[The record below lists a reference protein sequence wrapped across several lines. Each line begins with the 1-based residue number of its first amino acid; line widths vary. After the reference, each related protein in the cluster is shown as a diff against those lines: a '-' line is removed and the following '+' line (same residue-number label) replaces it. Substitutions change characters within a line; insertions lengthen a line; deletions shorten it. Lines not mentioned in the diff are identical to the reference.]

1 MSTDRRQSPR
11 RRIQTDVVV
20 VCDGGLTRLQALVVD
35 QSESGVRLRLAK
47 DIPIDADC
55 YLLFGRR
62 IEPCR
67 VAWQA
72 NRLAGLAFAD

>member
-20 VCDGGLTRLQALVVD
+20 VCDGGLTRLRALVVD
-35 QSESGVRLRLAK
+35 QSETGVRIRLTDDK
-47 DIPIDADC
+47 PIHADC

-67 VAWQA
+67 VVWQA
-72 NRLAGLAFAD
+72 SRSAGLAFAG